1 MVHGAVGAAAREE
14 TSRTGEV
21 TTISG
26 LERSDED
33 PWSSAPAFL
42 QPPTPGDSAEL
53 RPRHPTAEPPVP
65 TAAAIDASCPAAESI
80 STRRASPHGRKGTH
94 DARPVEPDARAAR
107 GARLRLGRRTV
118 RDGHV
123 PRVVHGHRAG
133 PRDRRLVGAAH
144 AHGIPHRHRHR
155 SARARPPLRSVGSA
169 AGPALGTRGV
179 RTLGRCD
186 GVLPHDRRLRRAAV
200 RPGILG
206 RRGRR
211 RGARHRRRPQPRC
224 RHRPRAEPDRDRR
237 RPRAAA
243 GAADRRTRQP
253 PSGAGAACSRCSQ
266 WYRSRCCWS
275 PPW

>member
-1 MVHGAVGAAAREE
+1 MVVCACA
-14 TSRTGEV
+14 
-21 TTISG
+21 
-26 LERSDED
+26 
-33 PWSSAPAFL
+33 SSAA
-42 QPPTPGDSAEL
+42 TPGDSAEL

-80 STRRASPHGRKGTH
+80 STRHTSPHGRKGTH

-118 RDGHV
+118 RDGYV
-123 PRVVHGHRAG
+123 PRLVHGHRAG

-155 SARARPPLRSVGSA
+155 SARARPALRSLGSA

-179 RTLGRCD
+179 RALGRCD
-186 GVLPHDRRLRRAAV
+186 SVLPHDRRLRRAAV

-206 RRGRR
+206 GCGRR

-243 GAADRRTRQP
+243 GAADRRTRQHRLGLARRARGAR
-253 PSGAGAACSRCSQ
+253 SGVGRNAAGRRRGDPRVASTFPAPCRRPGIDLPHARRARCATGA
-266 WYRSRCCWS
+266 
-275 PPW
+275 